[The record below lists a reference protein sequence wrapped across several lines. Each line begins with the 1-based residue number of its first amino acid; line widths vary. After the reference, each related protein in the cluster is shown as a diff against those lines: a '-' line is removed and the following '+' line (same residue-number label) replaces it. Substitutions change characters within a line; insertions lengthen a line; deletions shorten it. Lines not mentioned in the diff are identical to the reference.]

1 VSEPALVLV
10 AHGSPDPR
18 AEPVLEALTARIRSE
33 RPGLVVVLAH
43 LGHAEPD
50 VPRALRGLV
59 QQGVSRV
66 VVVPLL
72 LTAAYHAKVDL
83 PALLREARVEH
94 PDLGIEQAAVLGPH
108 PLLFALLRRRLA
120 EAGAETDAAVVLGAI
135 GTSDAAANAEL
146 ADVAATLGATIG
158 FATGTP
164 SVAEAV
170 TKLRAAGARCIAV
183 ASYVLAPGQL
193 PDRFRESGADIV
205 TEVLG
210 AAGEIADVALWR
222 YDEIASPIASAATP
236 GYAETSG
243 DR

>member
-50 VPRALRGLV
+50 VPRALV
-59 QQGVSRV
+59 M
-66 VVVPLL
+66 PLL

-83 PALLREARVEH
+83 PALLREARIEH
-94 PDLGIEQAAVLGPH
+94 PDLEIEQAAVLGPH

-164 SVAEAV
+164 SVADAV
-170 TKLRAAGARCIAV
+170 TKLRGAGARCIAV

-210 AAGEIADVALWR
+210 AAGEIVDVALWR
-222 YDEIASPIASAATP
+222 YDEIVSPIASAATP

>member
-1 VSEPALVLV
+1 MSEPALVLV
-10 AHGSPDPR
+10 AHGSNDPR

-33 RPGLVVVLAH
+33 RPGLVAVLAH
-43 LGHAEPD
+43 LGHAQPD
-50 VPRALRGLV
+50 VPAALRTLV
-59 QQGVSRV
+59 EQGASRV

-72 LTAAYHAKVDL
+72 LSAAYHAKVDL
-83 PALLREARVEH
+83 PALLLQARIDH
-94 PDLGIEQAAVLGPH
+94 PDVEIAQTAVLGPH
-108 PLLFALLRRRLA
+108 PLLFELLRRRLA
-120 EAGAETDAAVVLGAI
+120 ESGADADAAVVLGAI
-135 GTSDAAANAEL
+135 GTTDAAANAEL

-164 SVAEAV
+164 SVADAV
-170 TKLRAAGARCIAV
+170 TMLRSGGARCVAV

-210 AAGEIADVALWR
+210 AAGEIVDVALWR
-222 YDEIASPIASAATP
+222 YDELLSPLERATP
-236 GYAETSG
+236 TNYAETSG